1 MDDQTDIRFI
11 KIENYSSEN
20 RQNIQSLQDEVKA
33 LHIKIGEQN
42 TKLEMNRVETNNY
55 LQNHVIADLKDKL
68 AEVSRRQAKIA
79 DLFTALVTMLDEPT
93 FLRFKKEVEDEK
105 RKIIQSKD
113 CPLAQSP
120 THPQHPHQGI

>member
-42 TKLEMNRVETNNY
+42 TQIL
-55 LQNHVIADLKDKL
+55 LLKNLLD
-68 AEVSRRQAKIA
+68 RY
-79 DLFTALVTMLDEPT
+79 FTMELDHI
-93 FLRFKKEVEDEK
+93 KESHEK
-105 RKIIQSKD
+105 RKV
-113 CPLAQSP
+113 
-120 THPQHPHQGI
+120 

>member
-11 KIENYSSEN
+11 KIENYASEN
-20 RQNIQSLQDEVKA
+20 RQNIQSLQDEAKA

-68 AEVSRRQAKIA
+68 SEVSTRQAKIA

-105 RKIIQSKD
+105 RKV
-113 CPLAQSP
+113 
-120 THPQHPHQGI
+120 

>member
-11 KIENYSSEN
+11 KIENYASEN
-20 RQNIQSLQDEVKA
+20 RQNIQSLQDEVKS

-55 LQNHVIADLKDKL
+55 LQNHIIADLKDKL

-79 DLFTALVTMLDEPT
+79 DLFTALVTMLAEPT
-93 FLRFKKEVEDEK
+93 FLRFKKEVEDEQ
-105 RKIIQSKD
+105 RKV
-113 CPLAQSP
+113 
-120 THPQHPHQGI
+120 

>member
-11 KIENYSSEN
+11 KIENYASEN
-20 RQNIQSLQDEVKA
+20 RQNIQNLQDEVKS

-55 LQNHVIADLKDKL
+55 LQNHIIADLKDKL

-93 FLRFKKEVEDEK
+93 FLRFKKEVKDEK
-105 RKIIQSKD
+105 RKM
-113 CPLAQSP
+113 
-120 THPQHPHQGI
+120 

>member
-1 MDDQTDIRFI
+1 MNDQTNIKI
-11 KIENYSSEN
+11 LKIENYASEN
-20 RQNIQSLQDEVKA
+20 RQNIQSLQDEVKS

-68 AEVSRRQAKIA
+68 AEVSTRQSKIA
-79 DLFTALVTMLDEPT
+79 DLFTALVTILDEPT

-105 RKIIQSKD
+105 RKV
-113 CPLAQSP
+113 
-120 THPQHPHQGI
+120 

>member
-20 RQNIQSLQDEVKA
+20 RQNIQSLHDEVKA
-33 LHIKIGEQN
+33 LHKKIGEQN

-55 LQNHVIADLKDKL
+55 LQNHIIADLKDKL

-93 FLRFKKEVEDEK
+93 FLRFKKEVEDEQ
-105 RKIIQSKD
+105 RKV
-113 CPLAQSP
+113 
-120 THPQHPHQGI
+120 

>member
-20 RQNIQSLQDEVKA
+20 RQNIQSLQDEVKS
-33 LHIKIGEQN
+33 LHIKIGVQN

-55 LQNHVIADLKDKL
+55 LQNHIIADLKDKL

-93 FLRFKKEVEDEK
+93 FLRFKKEVEDEQ
-105 RKIIQSKD
+105 RKV
-113 CPLAQSP
+113 
-120 THPQHPHQGI
+120 

>member
-55 LQNHVIADLKDKL
+55 LQNHIIADLKDKL

-105 RKIIQSKD
+105 RKM
-113 CPLAQSP
+113 
-120 THPQHPHQGI
+120 

>member
-11 KIENYSSEN
+11 KIENYASEN

-55 LQNHVIADLKDKL
+55 LQNHIIADLKDKL
-68 AEVSRRQAKIA
+68 AEVSERQAKLA

-93 FLRFKKEVEDEK
+93 FLGFKKELEDAK
-105 RKIIQSKD
+105 RKM
-113 CPLAQSP
+113 
-120 THPQHPHQGI
+120 

>member
-20 RQNIQSLQDEVKA
+20 RQNIQNLQDEVKS

-55 LQNHVIADLKDKL
+55 LQNHIIADLKDKL

-93 FLRFKKEVEDEK
+93 FHRFKKEVEDEK
-105 RKIIQSKD
+105 RKV
-113 CPLAQSP
+113 
-120 THPQHPHQGI
+120 

>member
-20 RQNIQSLQDEVKA
+20 RQNIQSLQDEVKS

-55 LQNHVIADLKDKL
+55 LQNHIIADLKDKL

-93 FLRFKKEVEDEK
+93 FLRFKKEVEDEQ
-105 RKIIQSKD
+105 RKV
-113 CPLAQSP
+113 
-120 THPQHPHQGI
+120 

>member
-11 KIENYSSEN
+11 KIENYASEN

-105 RKIIQSKD
+105 RKM
-113 CPLAQSP
+113 
-120 THPQHPHQGI
+120 

>member
-20 RQNIQSLQDEVKA
+20 RQNIQSLQDEVKS

-55 LQNHVIADLKDKL
+55 FSIIL
-68 AEVSRRQAKIA
+68 
-79 DLFTALVTMLDEPT
+79 ML
-93 FLRFKKEVEDEK
+93 
-105 RKIIQSKD
+105 
-113 CPLAQSP
+113 
-120 THPQHPHQGI
+120 

>member
-20 RQNIQSLQDEVKA
+20 RQNIQSLQDEVKS

-55 LQNHVIADLKDKL
+55 LQNHIIADLKDKL

-105 RKIIQSKD
+105 RKV
-113 CPLAQSP
+113 
-120 THPQHPHQGI
+120 

>member
-11 KIENYSSEN
+11 KIENYASEN

-55 LQNHVIADLKDKL
+55 LQNHIIADLKDKL
-68 AEVSRRQAKIA
+68 AEVSKRQAKIA
-79 DLFTALVTMLDEPT
+79 DLFTALVTVLGEPT
-93 FLRFKKEVEDEK
+93 FHRFKKEVEDEK
-105 RKIIQSKD
+105 RKV
-113 CPLAQSP
+113 
-120 THPQHPHQGI
+120 

>member
-11 KIENYSSEN
+11 KIENYASEN
-20 RQNIQSLQDEVKA
+20 RQNIQNLQDEVKS

-79 DLFTALVTMLDEPT
+79 DLFTALVTMLDDPT

-105 RKIIQSKD
+105 RKV
-113 CPLAQSP
+113 
-120 THPQHPHQGI
+120 

>member
-1 MDDQTDIRFI
+1 MNDQTDIRFI

-42 TKLEMNRVETNNY
+42 TQIQINQRDIDLNY
-55 LQNHVIADLKDKL
+55 VDQVKAGLHTIADLKDKL
-68 AEVSRRQAKIA
+68 AEVSERQAKLA

-93 FLRFKKEVEDEK
+93 FLGFKKELEDAK
-105 RKIIQSKD
+105 RKV
-113 CPLAQSP
+113 
-120 THPQHPHQGI
+120 